1 MSAIPLQLAVELLG
15 VDDSTVYTSARYKE
29 FLIRGDDKENYF
41 DYDSFMKRNGKMDEA
56 YNQVGLFVEY
66 LNKEL
71 GYSYQDI
78 GNFVAKHSSINA
90 KSLAGSLWKNDF
102 SPKKAI
108 MVGVVYKRFA
118 PELVN
123 AFDEYY
129 GNRQTL
135 KAKVKRV
142 PKWNLF

>member
-29 FLIRGDDKENYF
+29 FLIRGDGENYF
-41 DYDSFMKRNGKMDEA
+41 DYDSFMKNNGKIDEA
-56 YNQVGLFVEY
+56 YQQVGLFVEY

-78 GNFVAKHSSINA
+78 GNFVAEHSSLNA

-102 SPKKAI
+102 SPKRAM

-118 PELVN
+118 PELIN
-123 AFDEYY
+123 QFDEYY

-135 KAKVKRV
+135 KVKRV
-142 PKWNLF
+142 PKWNVY